1 MEAPKN
7 LPKIKRPYFNIVYA
21 AKSYTPRTYQ
31 RARANEM
38 LSFTIHEEADER
50 RRMEEDARLSK
61 LANNCSSNGI
71 CAVQRKT
78 RKSKKSKK
86 TKKSRKSIK

>member
-1 MEAPKN
+1 M
-7 LPKIKRPYFNIVYA
+7 I
-21 AKSYTPRTYQ
+21 
-31 RARANEM
+31 
-38 LSFTIHEEADER
+38 SFTIHEEADER

-78 RKSKKSKK
+78 RKSKKTKKSKKSKK